1 MIRIDVFS
9 DYGLVNTWWDECV
22 NLKLINDN
30 SVELNDDFLVMKNDE
45 NFIICSCGHNIFEFN
60 KNDKDFVSLRT
71 DAPFESEKQFDSI
84 YDGFITELKSKYQD
98 VREMVRIKEMVD
110 KPNKIAVISNLLKK
124 YGSEHTE

>member
-45 NFIICSCGHNIFEFN
+45 NFIICSCGHNIFEFKLQN
-60 KNDKDFVSLRT
+60 SYERFKHYFANEF
-71 DAPFESEKQFDSI
+71 QFL
-84 YDGFITELKSKYQD
+84 T
-98 VREMVRIKEMVD
+98 
-110 KPNKIAVISNLLKK
+110 
-124 YGSEHTE
+124 